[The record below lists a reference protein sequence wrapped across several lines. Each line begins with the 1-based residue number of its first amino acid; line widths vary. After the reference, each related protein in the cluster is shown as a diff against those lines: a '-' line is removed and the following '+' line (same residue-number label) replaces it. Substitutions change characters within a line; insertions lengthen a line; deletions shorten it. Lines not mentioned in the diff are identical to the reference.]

1 MFKVLIQ
8 LADGRYH
15 PAYYVLAPFP
25 GGVTTPARWKSRGH
39 HTEGFATEAEAQAHC
54 AELAKQIAATGPPG
68 SPLVPHVVGGQDEAG
83 NYGIVELDAP
93 GPHLFLAES
102 VMV

>member
-15 PAYYVLAPFP
+15 PAYYVLSPFP

-54 AELAKQIAATGPPG
+54 AELAKTLAAT
-68 SPLVPHVVGGQDEAG
+68 EAG

-93 GPHLFLAES
+93 GPHIFLAES
-102 VMV
+102 VMA